1 MLLPQKNTHGI
12 LSLFA
17 KGSQHRQA
25 IFLQQSVEFP
35 LRHGLVVGLGEP
47 GVVERHLEDRR
58 NGRLLVGGAVGE
70 AGAPRGGGGE
80 VEVFVEAMKKMVG
93 VGVPVIVISVLVVDL
108 DLLDGLFKGRDTF
121 HEVGDIKRKRRGS
134 VGELG
139 CHTPIKPQAEEEEE
153 YSSVKVGLATDQNEA
168 PAELS

>member
-17 KGSQHRQA
+17 KRSQHRQA

-35 LRHGLVVGLGEP
+35 LRHGLVVRLGEP

-80 VEVFVEAMKKMVG
+80 VEVFVG

-108 DLLDGLFKGRDTF
+108 DLLDGLFKGTDTF
-121 HEVGDIKRKRRGS
+121 HEVGDVKRKRRGS

-153 YSSVKVGLATDQNEA
+153 YSPVNVGLATDQNEA